1 MDIGW
6 GMDKTQ
12 GMTWTTFPR
21 ANFGLF
27 LVKGTELSAKVTHLS
42 SPFLIPT
49 LSAVPPIMGE
59 VSEQ

>member
-6 GMDKTQ
+6 GMDRKQ

-27 LVKGTELSAKVTHLS
+27 LVKGTDISAKVKS
-42 SPFLIPT
+42 IIIIII
-49 LSAVPPIMGE
+49 VI
-59 VSEQ
+59 VK